1 MFHHELPNRADTA
14 DTTERLATTMWGWIH
29 LGPSLILTISA
40 ACYAQHLLTQCEARG
55 GPCGSS
61 FYLPQITS
69 QMAVGDAADTQD
81 DEEAP
86 PPRLPLDTAKR
97 ERREKR
103 NETTHTE
110 PSSLRSRLV
119 PPAPRHGN
127 TSAKMMSP

>member
-69 QMAVGDAADTQD
+69 QMAVGDAAD